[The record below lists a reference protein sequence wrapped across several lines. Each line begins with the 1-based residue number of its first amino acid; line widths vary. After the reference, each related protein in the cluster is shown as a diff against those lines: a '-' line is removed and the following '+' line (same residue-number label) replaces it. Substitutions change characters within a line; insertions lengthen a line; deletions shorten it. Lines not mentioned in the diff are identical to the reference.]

1 MQALTLK
8 EDSMNKTNTPL
19 LPVLRFSGFTST
31 WENQKVKELFIK
43 LQTTSNISTNDLNN
57 ISGPAQNVGV
67 SDIAERCNGYYN
79 ISKQKLP
86 FLNTDAPFNIE
97 KYKKAALQDKDIVS
111 LDTYFASSKG
121 KSVEIIGASDAK
133 LVFAGSGTRALRL
146 KKTSLFSPGYL
157 GIYFNSPA
165 YRNQIYPLFQ
175 GLVFKRISEDAW
187 KRIIIVYPP
196 SFEEQP
202 KIAVF
207 YRKLDDLINLYS
219 LRYQKLEQLKNQ
231 LLQAM
236 FSRI

>member
-19 LPVLRFSGFTST
+19 LPELRFSGFTGT
-31 WENQKVKELFIK
+31 WEKSEVKELFIK
-43 LQTTSNISTNDLNN
+43 LQTTSSVYPNDLNN
-57 ISGPAQNVGV
+57 ISGPAQNVV
-67 SDIAERCNGYYN
+67 ISDIAGRRNEYYN

-97 KYKKAALQDKDIVS
+97 KYKKDALQDKDIVIVAKHWDS
-111 LDTYFASSKG
+111 GIG

-133 LVFAGSGTRALRL
+133 LVFAGSGTRPLRL

-157 GIYFNSPA
+157 GAYFNSPA
-165 YRNQIYPLFQ
+165 YRNQIYPLSQ
-175 GLVFKRISEDAW
+175 GLIAKRISEDAW
-187 KRIIIVYPP
+187 ERIIILYPP
-196 SFEEQP
+196 SFEEQQ
-202 KIAVF
+202 KIGVF

-236 FSRI
+236 FPRV